1 MPKRLLA
8 MIAVG
13 HVPRRSVE
21 VIGPFMDGGVYSV
34 FGRRIHE
41 ASEAQGALNVSVL
54 SGRVR

>member
-1 MPKRLLA
+1 